1 VRPRADRLLIPDLS
15 KWRLKR
21 RLGVAR
27 IVFFEHLWA
36 GGRRTL
42 SSVDFVFV
50 SGVDGLRLSTDWSP
64 NHVIAL
70 RVGYSDI
77 FEGFGVLRLAG
88 SRLISVDAVI
98 FLTRSSLISKLF
110 GSWWRRPGAIDG
122 LLAQSGN
129 RGALSIL
136 CWLSANLN
144 VYW

>member
-1 VRPRADRLLIPDLS
+1 
-15 KWRLKR
+15 
-21 RLGVAR
+21 
-27 IVFFEHLWA
+27 
-36 GGRRTL
+36 L
-42 SSVDFVFV
+42 SSVDFIFV
-50 SGVDGLRLSTDWSP
+50 SSVNGLRLSANWPP

-70 RVGYSDI
+70 RIGYSDV
-77 FEGFGVLRLAG
+77 FEGFGVLRLTG

-98 FLTRSSLISKLF
+98 FLTRSSLITKLF